1 MRVAIAIP
9 IYLKGKGEQPAYDK
23 CIEHYS
29 LMAYPIVVCGSE
41 GRISSRFT
49 SYHASNTVSYK
60 EVPQMHGTIASAGD
74 ESLRN
79 KFNDSLA
86 ALPDSDWYCLVG
98 ADDFVP
104 KSVFEQLENLNPN
117 EVIMAGVRNGQPLM
131 VYNLLTDES
140 MNVTLSY
147 KVDLLPGVNI
157 FSKAAMKAVKGRPY
171 QLKGCETGAEKLF
184 ADIGKVVGLDGYVVM
199 LKYKDELNTYH
210 KIKRVHHNVP
220 LTKQQLNQ
228 VYECIKVR
236 D

>member
-1 MRVAIAIP
+1 MRVSIAIP

-29 LMAYPIVVCGSE
+29 RMGYPVVVCGSE
-41 GRISSRFT
+41 GRISFRFT

-104 KSVFEQLENLNPN
+104 KPVFEQLENLNPN
-117 EVIMAGVRNGQPLM
+117 EVIMAGVRSGQPLM

>member
-1 MRVAIAIP
+1 
-9 IYLKGKGEQPAYDK
+9 
-23 CIEHYS
+23 
-29 LMAYPIVVCGSE
+29 MAYPVVVCGSE

-60 EVPQMHGTIASAGD
+60 EVPQMHGTIASGGD

-104 KSVFEQLENLNPN
+104 KSVFEQLENLDPN
-117 EVIMAGVRNGQPLM
+117 EVIMAGVRSGQPLM